1 MTIRVGESGKPIRY
15 WTKINMQDY
24 TLLTLTFTK
33 PDGSQFVRTSG
44 GTPAVSLGQTTVVD
58 EDLGR
63 INRYEYMEYT
73 CQVSDFDVAGTW
85 SVQGK
90 YTNTAVE
97 PDDIFIGPDTE
108 FEVEE

>member
-15 WTKINMQDY
+15 HTAINMSAY

-33 PDGSQFVRTSG
+33 PDGTSFVRTSG
-44 GTPAVSLGQTTVVD
+44 GTPAVSLGTVAVND
-58 EDLGR
+58 HDLGR
-63 INRYEYMEYT
+63 LNANEYMEYT
-73 CQVSDFDVAGTW
+73 CQATDFDQAGSW
-85 SVQGK
+85 NVQGK

-108 FEVEE
+108 FEVLE